1 VNEPSENQSRE
12 APIRKSGIIM
22 FLLLFFVVIFAAFFV
37 YVKSQNIDLK
47 DVNIK
52 ELIANIISPGSGQ
65 TQVKKYAEIKYDS
78 NEYAVFGVYKDL
90 IIKCMKNKIQGID
103 KNGDE
108 VWSIPVTMNE
118 PVMKTSENDLLVA
131 DIGGRDIY
139 VINGKEIKWSTKTD
153 NNIINADISKTG
165 YVTVVKEEKRTRG
178 AVTVYNLQGN
188 EFFTKGIGESFV
200 LMAKVSPSGKQ
211 VFINSID
218 TSGVKADTIL
228 EVTDILGKSV
238 SANKIAE
245 EGTIYTS
252 MWYLNNDSLITA
264 GDDSMV
270 CFDKSGKES
279 WNTKKLFP
287 SIKVFSSTVSLDKY
301 PVLAF
306 GSSNSNAAQVVLM
319 NQKGDKVSQY
329 QMQGEVVNIST
340 FSDLLAVN
348 AGREVDFI
356 NTKGSLIGKYSSK
369 SDIIGVNFFSKQE
382 AEIVTKGSVVVTN
395 VKG

>member
-1 VNEPSENQSRE
+1 
-12 APIRKSGIIM
+12 
-22 FLLLFFVVIFAAFFV
+22 
-37 YVKSQNIDLK
+37 
-47 DVNIK
+47 
-52 ELIANIISPGSGQ
+52 
-65 TQVKKYAEIKYDS
+65 
-78 NEYAVFGVYKDL
+78 
-90 IIKCMKNKIQGID
+90 
-103 KNGDE
+103 
-108 VWSIPVTMNE
+108 
-118 PVMKTSENDLLVA
+118 
-131 DIGGRDIY
+131 
-139 VINGKEIKWSTKTD
+139 
-153 NNIINADISKTG
+153 
-165 YVTVVKEEKRTRG
+165 
-178 AVTVYNLQGN
+178 
-188 EFFTKGIGESFV
+188 
-200 LMAKVSPSGKQ
+200 
-211 VFINSID
+211 
-218 TSGVKADTIL
+218 
-228 EVTDILGKSV
+228 
-238 SANKIAE
+238 
-245 EGTIYTS
+245 
-252 MWYLNNDSLITA
+252 
-264 GDDSMV
+264 MV